1 MNTFALIPFFA
12 GFINLSLALF
22 VFSRDPRLHIN
33 QVFLL
38 WGVALSTWNLG
49 AFFLF
54 RVTDPD
60 SALVFARITQFGVI
74 LLPVTF
80 LHLTL
85 LVIKIKSRFWVPAL
99 YAVTIGFLFTIFSPL
114 FVAGV
119 TRLEYAWFAVGG
131 PLFFVFAF
139 VFYPGCLVPAFV
151 LLARSHFRAEPEQ
164 RRKLRVLLVSS
175 TLLAGLGSHDLL
187 PMLGITRY
195 PFVSLPVYPWG
206 TVAASLY
213 GVLVGYSVLSD
224 QLLDMRVALGRQAA
238 MLLRFGFLLATSY
251 MLLALAAVFQLIDFR
266 LGDFVTTLAVVTA
279 AVLITARFF
288 PRLVG
293 AQAEQL
299 ERRILGD
306 RFEGQQ
312 QLRGFLPTVARFTD
326 GTVLAREA
334 TQVPQTALRL
344 NFVHLVTF
352 DPVTMGLAMSV
363 KAPESHRP
371 VEPPPALLAFFGDA
385 ATNTLD
391 CRNAQ
396 AAVWASELEHE
407 ARRALET
414 QNVEFVFALRNREK
428 SLSGLLCVGGKM
440 NRAVF
445 TSADVEILVDLAEE
459 LSRAFERLY
468 LSERAKLV
476 ERLETLSTLT
486 RGLSH
491 DINNQLQPIQTYL
504 QVQKEPRSA
513 TEADLLRLAKRNT
526 QTIRNYV
533 QESAFFA
540 HSFTPHFRTLHVS
553 ALLDSVVSVTEE
565 RAKLRKVTVT
575 RSCGEETFSGDPVL
589 LERCLANVVSN
600 ACDASPA
607 GATVELRAQYLPPV
621 AGLSRWVRIEVID
634 RGHGIASAHLGKVWQ
649 AYFTTKNT
657 GNEMRG
663 FGLGLTI
670 AQTIVLMHHGKITLD
685 SVEGQGT
692 TVRVD
697 LPKET
702 PT

>member
-12 GFINLSLALF
+12 GFINLSLAIF
-22 VFSRDPRLHIN
+22 VFSREPRLRIN

-54 RVTDPD
+54 RVTVPD
-60 SALVFARITQFGVI
+60 SALLFARITQCGVI
-74 LLPVTF
+74 MLPVTF

-85 LVIKIKSRFWVPAL
+85 LVTKIKARLWLPAL
-99 YAVTIGFLFTIFSPL
+99 YAVTIGFLLTIFSPL

-131 PLFFVFAF
+131 PLFFLFAF
-139 VFYPGCLVPAFV
+139 VFYPGCLIPAFV
-151 LLARSHFRAEPEQ
+151 LLVRSHFRAEAEQ
-164 RRKLRVLLVSS
+164 RRKLRVLVVSS
-175 TLLAGLGSHDLL
+175 ALLAGLGSHDLL

-195 PFVSLPVYPWG
+195 PLTTIPVYPWG
-206 TVAASLY
+206 TMAASLY

-224 QLLDMRVALGRQAA
+224 QLLDMRVALGRQTA

-251 MLLALAAVFQLIDFR
+251 ILLALAAVFQLIDFR

-279 AVLITARFF
+279 SVLITARFF

-293 AQAEQL
+293 VQAEQL

-312 QLRGFLPTVARFTD
+312 QLRGFLPAVARFTD

-334 TQVPQTALRL
+334 TQVPQAALRL
-344 NFVHLVTF
+344 NFVHLITF
-352 DPVTMGLAMSV
+352 DPVTMGLAISV
-363 KAPESHRP
+363 KAPESPRP
-371 VEPPPALLAFFGDA
+371 GEPPPALIAFFGDA
-385 ATNTLD
+385 TTNTLD
-391 CRNAQ
+391 CRNAE
-396 AAVWASELEHE
+396 ADVWASDAEQE
-407 ARRALET
+407 ARRALEGK
-414 QNVEFVFALRNREK
+414 NIEFVFALRNSEK

-445 TSADVEILVDLAEE
+445 TSADVEILLDLAEE

-504 QVQKEPRSA
+504 QVQREPRNA

-540 HSFTPHFRTLHVS
+540 HSFTPNFRMLHVS
-553 ALLDSVVSVTEE
+553 TLLDSVVSVTEE
-565 RAKLRKVTVT
+565 RAKRRKVTVV
-575 RSCGEETFSGDPVL
+575 RSCADQTFSGDQVL

-600 ACDASPA
+600 ACDASPP

-621 AGLSRWVRIEVID
+621 SGLTRWVRIEVVD
-634 RGHGIASAHLGKVWQ
+634 RGHGIPSAHLGMVWQ

-670 AQTIVLMHHGKITLD
+670 AQTIVLMHHGKIALE
-685 SVEGQGT
+685 SAEGQGT

-697 LPKET
+697 LPRET
-702 PT
+702 PP